1 MAQPEQNDGSTTAT
15 DTTFTLTQSCDSLWR
30 AARQDV
36 ETKTLLI
43 VLIPV
48 CSVIACSCCVACLAW
63 YCGKCPAF
71 LQKCPGPLRRLCVY
85 EEEEDEESGQV
96 SEEQKKGAKFDAEA
110 ARDSLRSRGA
120 WVLDVLVLRA
130 QNLPRL
136 DWAINDRNLVGTSDP
151 FVQLKVL
158 DDKADTRAGNWR
170 RTKVKRATLH
180 PDFVQSFRFYLHDQS
195 LTNNAKLALEVLA
208 CGIHGRQ
215 YDLCNPDHDVR
226 RLAGVGLG
234 SLQAE

>member
-1 MAQPEQNDGSTTAT
+1 M
-15 DTTFTLTQSCDSLWR
+15 
-30 AARQDV
+30 
-36 ETKTLLI
+36 
-43 VLIPV
+43 LIPV

-136 DWAINDRNLVGTSDP
+136 DWAINDRLVPLVLNFRGLSLKLSLQWCLIFSGHGRNLVGTSDP